1 MAGKIEQV
9 VIVELAEDTQYHK
22 KGAHAMNIKVAEK
35 LKKSG
40 AKMTMK
46 PAKEVMESLIAKA
59 VEKRNTAIVA
69 QEKANKSK

>member
-22 KGAHAMNIKVAEK
+22 KGTHAMNIKVAEK